1 MTTMKYY
8 EEKPFLEHLEDLR
21 WVIIKSLLAL
31 GGGSLICFIETK
43 PLMAILLKPLKS
55 AGEDPQ
61 KVLRV
66 LGVVD
71 PFSVQLQLSLLG
83 GLVLSL
89 PFILYFV
96 AQFIIPGLTPSE
108 LRLLFPIFSVGA
120 LLFVGGILFSY
131 FILLPQ
137 TLQFFSAYNK
147 WMGVQTDWT
156 LQNYSNFV
164 VQMLISF
171 GLAFE
176 LPLVVIL
183 LGILGILQSATLSRY
198 RRHAIVII
206 VVAAAC
212 ITPTSDPLSLFLL
225 AAPMYLLYECSLWVL
240 KAIEARKRTQKDR
253 AIEKGDVIP

>member
-1 MTTMKYY
+1 MKRD

-21 WVIIKSLLAL
+21 WVIIKSLIAL
-31 GGGSLICFIETK
+31 VSGSLLCFIETK
-43 PLMAILLKPLKS
+43 PVMAILLKPLKAS
-55 AGEDPQ
+55 GEDPQ

-71 PFSVQLQLSLLG
+71 PLSVQLQISLLG

-96 AQFIIPGLTPSE
+96 AQFIIPGLTPAE
-108 LRLLFPIFSVGA
+108 VKLLFPIFSCGA
-120 LLFVGGILFSY
+120 ILFIGGILFCY

-147 WMGVQTDWT
+147 WMGIQTDWT

-164 VQMLISF
+164 VQMLVSF

-183 LGILGILQSATLSRY
+183 LGILGIINSATLSRY
-198 RRHAIVII
+198 RRHAIVVI
-206 VVAAAC
+206 VIAAAC
-212 ITPTSDPLSLFLL
+212 ITPTSDPLTLFLL
-225 AAPMYLLYECSLWVL
+225 SVPMYLLYEGSLWVL
-240 KAIEARKRTQKDR
+240 KTIENRKRVQKDHSP
-253 AIEKGDVIP
+253 ELLP